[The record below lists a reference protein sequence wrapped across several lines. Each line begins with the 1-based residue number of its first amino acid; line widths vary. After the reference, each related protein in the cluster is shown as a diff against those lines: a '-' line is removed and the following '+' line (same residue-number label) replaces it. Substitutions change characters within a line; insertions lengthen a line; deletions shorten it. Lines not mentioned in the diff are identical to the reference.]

1 MKNRS
6 KSVFE
11 NEKVEPNNELVD
23 ALKESLSVLIQI
35 GIEALSDKL
44 TKRLVP
50 RRQTARVSIK
60 FVVTNK
66 KRELC
71 IDKQRDY
78 W

>member
-50 RRQTARVSIK
+50 RR
-60 FVVTNK
+60 
-66 KRELC
+66 
-71 IDKQRDY
+71 
-78 W
+78 

>member
-11 NEKVEPNNELVD
+11 KGKGELKSELAD

-35 GIEALSDKL
+35 GLEALSDKL

-50 RRQTARVSIK
+50 RR
-60 FVVTNK
+60 
-66 KRELC
+66 
-71 IDKQRDY
+71 
-78 W
+78 